1 MQSEKQPSYWA
12 AGWATFA
19 GMMLI
24 LVGIFHAI
32 SGLAQVVDPDAYV
45 TTENYVFKL
54 SSDAWGW
61 IHLIGG
67 IVVFFAGFAI
77 FRGAVWGRTIGV
89 IIALVSAAA
98 AFAWLPFAPDLGDRD
113 HRDRHRGDLGAH
125 GARPRRHRLITVP
138 NQTIREARFGGPL
151 ASPDSDPEDLG
162 LGRRELFV
170 GECA

>member
-77 FRGAVWGRTIGV
+77 FRGAVWGRTVGG
-89 IIALVSAAA
+89 SS
-98 AFAWLPFAPDLGDRD
+98 RSS
-113 HRDRHRGDLGAH
+113 
-125 GARPRRHRLITVP
+125 ARPRRSRGCRSHP
-138 NQTIREARFGGPL
+138 F
-151 ASPDSDPEDLG
+151 
-162 LGRRELFV
+162 RRSRSSRSTSR
-170 GECA
+170 

>member
-77 FRGAVWGRTIGV
+77 FRGAVWGRTVRRDHRARQRGRGV
-89 IIALVSAAA
+89 RLATVRTR
-98 AFAWLPFAPDLGDRD
+98 FGDRD

-125 GARPRRHRLITVP
+125 GARPRRHRLITVRT
-138 NQTIREARFGGPL
+138 NHVRGPL
-151 ASPDSDPEDLG
+151 RRASRVPG
-162 LGRRELFV
+162 LRSREPWPSPPRTPRR
-170 GECA
+170 